1 MYSTSFFIRSKDL
14 QNTCKSGFTL
24 LETLISVA
32 LLLILILIVDW
43 GFVSTMK
50 FSANTSAFEKAGNKA
65 DSQANAVL
73 SKTASLTANGT
84 GTVVLRNLDGSV
96 ISFPPLSG
104 TPVPTIRPLPI
115 TKYSATPVPP
125 INYDL
130 VTPAAAHRNVFIY
143 KP

>member
-84 GTVVLRNLDGSV
+84 GTVVLTDLSGKV
-96 ISFPPLSG
+96 ILFPDSSG

-125 INYDL
+125 INYDFG
-130 VTPAAAHRNVFIY
+130 PYAAAHRNVFIY